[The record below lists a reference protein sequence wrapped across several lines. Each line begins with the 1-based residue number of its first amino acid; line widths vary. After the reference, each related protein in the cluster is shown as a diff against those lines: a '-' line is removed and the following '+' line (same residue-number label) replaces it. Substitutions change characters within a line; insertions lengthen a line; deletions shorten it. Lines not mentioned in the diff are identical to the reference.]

1 MENNMMI
8 TKEMFDQLVDTF
20 GFDSPMVTFV
30 WNQLYKYSEKFGG
43 EWAELF
49 ESIYRKYQS

>member
-20 GFDSPMVTFV
+20 GFNGPMVTFV
-30 WNQLYKYSEKFGG
+30 WNRLYEYSEKFGG
-43 EWAELF
+43 
-49 ESIYRKYQS
+49 

>member
-1 MENNMMI
+1 MENNMI

-30 WNQLYKYSEKFGG
+30 WNRLNEWSETYGG
-43 EWAELF
+43 EWFELF
-49 ESIYRKYQS
+49 ESIYHKYQS